1 MPNPLSWKV
10 STSLKEVSTQNTLCS
25 GGRWAVS
32 GQSFL
37 MVPDD
42 RCCVVPLTTLGAEPF
57 DVIREI
63 PVVVSPE
70 DDGYLATFLDA
81 NIGIAGDNKEEA
93 VANLQMLLV
102 DMFDDLEA
110 RETRL
115 GPHPK
120 QQLAILRT
128 HMRRRQ

>member
-1 MPNPLSWKV
+1 
-10 STSLKEVSTQNTLCS
+10 
-25 GGRWAVS
+25 
-32 GQSFL
+32 

-110 RETRL
+110 QETRL
-115 GPHPK
+115 GPRPK